1 MPVDAGIMNAGLD
14 LAPVRGGE
22 PLRADDLL
30 ETAETLGWA
39 FRLRREARGLNL
51 DQLSLSTRI
60 RPQYLAA
67 IEASRLDELPS
78 GPFAI
83 GYVRAYASALGL
95 DPEQAAARYRRDA
108 PDRDHMLAA
117 PVGVDREGDPHFRLL
132 VTLGVLVVCAILA
145 WNIVQRV
152 MAGGAARQHAQ
163 AVAVARPANSS
174 RAPIGPVA
182 LGAPLPPPQESTT
195 PEPYITPGLGTT
207 PTGAAA
213 VVASVLPAAGTPFEG
228 KGPVYGA
235 RAANA
240 AIILQAV
247 KPASLVVRGGDGT
260 VYFARQLE
268 AGESYAAP
276 ALQGLSVEA
285 SNPAVVAVY
294 VGRVLKGPLPAAM
307 TSLSSLTSAASH

>member
-1 MPVDAGIMNAGLD
+1 MPVDAGIMRSGLE
-14 LAPVRGGE
+14 LAS
-22 PLRADDLL
+22 LRETDSPRLEDIL
-30 ETAETLGWA
+30 ETAETLGAA
-39 FRLRREARGLNL
+39 FRLRREARGLNF
-51 DQLSLSTRI
+51 DQLSLTTRI

-108 PDRDHMLAA
+108 PDRDPMLAA

-132 VTLGVLVVCAILA
+132 VTLGILVVCAIVA

-195 PEPYITPGLGTT
+195 PEPYVTPGLGTT
-207 PTGAAA
+207 PATA
-213 VVASVLPAAGTPFEG
+213 VVASVLPAAGTPFETR
-228 KGPVYGA
+228 GPVYGA
-235 RAANA
+235 PAASA
-240 AIILQAV
+240 SVILQAV

-294 VGRVLKGPLPAAM
+294 VGRALKGPLPAAT
-307 TSLSSLTSAASH
+307 TSLSSLGSAPSR